1 MISFLRKITPKPI
14 IQLYHL
20 ILSKF
25 AVLLYANP
33 SKKMIVVGVTGT
45 NGKSSTVQLTAQ
57 LLTLLGEKVGYTT
70 TAGFW
75 IDGEEIENKLKM
87 TMPGRFLLQS
97 LMSKMIQKK
106 CRVAIIETTSQGIVQ
121 YRHLGINYDTV
132 VFTNLTPEHI
142 ESHGGFENYKKAKGE
157 LFRHLTK
164 RRKKKING
172 EIIPKTS
179 IVNFD
184 DEHSE
189 YFNSFKADRK
199 FGFGWAG
206 EGSDYK
212 IVARKSTLDLNGLQV
227 SINGVQMKIPFLA
240 DFEQKNT
247 LAAVSIVYSLGYSL
261 NRIASMV
268 SDLKPI
274 PGRFERINKGQNF
287 EVIIDYA
294 YEPYALEAL
303 LNAVDQLKPG
313 RIIGI
318 HGSAGGGRDVAR
330 REKIGRL
337 AAKREDIVI
346 VTNEDPYDE
355 DPRKIIEAVAAGATA
370 EGKIDGK
377 DLFLIDD
384 REDAIN
390 FAIKGAKAGDIV
402 LITGKGNEHGIAVAN
417 RKQIPWNDKEAAQ
430 SVLAKLGYV

>member
-1 MISFLRKITPKPI
+1 MISLLRKITPKPI

-20 ILSKF
+20 ILSKL

-33 SKKMIVVGVTGT
+33 SKKMIVVGITGT
-45 NGKSSTVQLTAQ
+45 NGKSSTVQLTSQ
-57 LLTLLGEKVGYTT
+57 LLTLLGDKVGYTT

-75 IDGEEIENKLKM
+75 IDGEKIENKLKM

-97 LMSKMIQKK
+97 LMSKMVRKK
-106 CRVAIIETTSQGIVQ
+106 CRVAIIETTSQGTVQ
-121 YRHLGINYDTV
+121 FRHLGINYDTV

-164 RRKKKING
+164 RRKKKIDS
-172 EIIPKTS
+172 EIILKTS

-199 FGFGWAG
+199 FGFGWSG
-206 EGSDYK
+206 EASDYK
-212 IVARKSTLDLNGLQV
+212 IVARKSILDFDGLQV

-247 LAAVSIVYSLGYSL
+247 LAAISIAYSLGYSL
-261 NRIASMV
+261 SRIASVV

-274 PGRFERINKGQNF
+274 PGRFERIKKGQPF
-287 EVIIDYA
+287 EVIVDYA
-294 YEPYALEAL
+294 YEPFAIEAL
-303 LNAVDQLKPG
+303 LNAVDQLKPA

-318 HGSAGGGRDVAR
+318 HGSAGGGRDVSR

-337 AAKREDIVI
+337 AAKREEIVI

-355 DPRKIIEAVAAGATA
+355 DPRKIIEAVADGAKA

-384 REDAIN
+384 RSDAIN
-390 FAIKGAKAGDIV
+390 FAINGAKAGDVV

-417 RKQIPWNDKEAAQ
+417 RKQIPWNDTEAAQ
-430 SVLAKLGYV
+430 SALVRLGYV